1 MKLASYIGININKS
15 IYLILGDI
23 ILLHFIIQA
32 VFEHSMVSLTEY
44 QVFTSLIYYIF
55 IGILNKMWDLESFFD
70 KIVMDIVS

>member
-32 VFEHSMVSLTEY
+32 VFEHSMVSLTEN